1 MFREQ
6 MINFLQA
13 VIVFLLMTNAFSAV
27 AAIYAMWLA
36 NGSAHKRQEL
46 SNAIGRKVHSML
58 RRVTSV
64 VDSGA

>member
-1 MFREQ
+1 MFRDQ

-13 VIVFLLMTNAFSAV
+13 VIVFLLLTNAFSAV

-46 SNAIGRKVHSML
+46 SDAIGRKVHSML
-58 RRVTSV
+58 HRVT
-64 VDSGA
+64 